1 MSGEPALGTG
11 VGAIIQAISD
21 LPTAV
26 LVLVATL
33 LFVLGAGLYRGGD

>member
-1 MSGEPALGTG
+1 MSGELALGTG

-26 LVLVATL
+26 LVLVAMM
-33 LFVLGAGLYRGGD
+33 LFVLGAGLFRRGD

>member
-1 MSGEPALGTG
+1 MSGEPVLGTD

-26 LVLVATL
+26 LVLVAMM
-33 LFVLGAGLYRGGD
+33 LFVLGAGLFRGGD

>member
-1 MSGEPALGTG
+1 MSGELALGTG

-26 LVLVATL
+26 LVLVAMM
-33 LFVLGAGLYRGGD
+33 LFVLGAGLFRRGG